1 MSRRKRSSSA
11 KDLFDLAALLP
22 WWLCLILALAS
33 YAVLHRYAS
42 APVVLNPVPGQMGS
56 MMSEIITRGLA
67 SGGQFVLPLIFAG
80 AAVASF
86 FGRRKREA
94 LARSVGDNASGGALR
109 NMGWQDFELLVGE
122 AFRMRGY
129 AVTETGGGGADG
141 GIDLALRKGNETFLV
156 QCKHWRAYKVSV
168 TVVRELYGV
177 MAAQGAAGGF
187 VVTSGVFTSDA
198 EAFARGRN
206 IELIDGNALTGMIE
220 NARAVRPVAT
230 PAAVTQP
237 AAATVV
243 ASVAASGEP
252 PTCPKCASAMIRR
265 TAKQGANAG
274 ASFWGCSTFPKCRG
288 VRAID

>member
-94 LARSVGDNASGGALR
+94 LARSVEDNASGGALR

-198 EAFARGRN
+198 EAFAKGRN

-230 PAAVTQP
+230 PAAVAQP
-237 AAATVV
+237 AAATVA

>member
-11 KDLFDLAALLP
+11 EDLFDLAALLP

-94 LARSVGDNASGGALR
+94 LARSVADNASGGALR

-230 PAAVTQP
+230 PAAVAQP
-237 AAATVV
+237 AAATVA